1 MSFIG
6 RGSYFAAA
14 VAGVAS
20 AFYIFEPEFIEL
32 KRQREAQANA
42 SNASAAPNAV
52 ISSATPNPH
61 GATTPA
67 TPASAPSAVQG
78 RWQEMLSRDGRTYWM
93 NLDTG
98 DGAPL
103 LRACSLARAHCS
115 LTNGSL
121 FCGCG
126 RLLHIFYYIISV
138 LALSAAV

>member
-42 SNASAAPNAV
+42 STTVTAQNSTIAPAP
-52 ISSATPNPH
+52 T
-61 GATTPA
+61 
-67 TPASAPSAVQG
+67 ASAPSALQG
-78 RWQEMLSRDGRTYWM
+78 RWQEMQSRDGKTYWM

-98 DGAPL
+98 DGRHSRML
-103 LRACSLARAHCS
+103 EDAHCA
-115 LTNGSL
+115 
-121 FCGCG
+121 
-126 RLLHIFYYIISV
+126 LLENVSIT
-138 LALSAAV
+138 